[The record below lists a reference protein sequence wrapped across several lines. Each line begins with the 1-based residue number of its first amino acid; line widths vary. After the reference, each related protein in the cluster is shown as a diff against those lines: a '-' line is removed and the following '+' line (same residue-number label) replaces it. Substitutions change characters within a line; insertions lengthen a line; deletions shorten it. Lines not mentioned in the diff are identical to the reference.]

1 MMMLS
6 LHVTNI
12 TMVGGGWMVFVTRN
26 FVLQGPWN
34 PLELSIEL
42 SLVILTKK

>member
-6 LHVTNI
+6 LGVTDI
-12 TMVGGGWMVFVTRN
+12 AMAGGGWMVFVTRN
-26 FVLQGPWN
+26 FVLQGPWD
-34 PLELSIEL
+34 PLKLSIEL